1 MNRYPSSAPR
11 AAFGITAIA
20 LTALTIG
27 LALVVPAKMS
37 PGYPTVGTVLAAQ
50 AVAPAATEV
59 AIIPGRITVIGVR
72 ESTVAAGSPTATP
85 AKRS

>member
-1 MNRYPSSAPR
+1 MNRYPSSTPR

-27 LALVVPAKMS
+27 LAVVVPARMS
-37 PGYPTVGTVLAAQ
+37 PGYPALGTVLAAQ
-50 AVAPAATEV
+50 AVAPATTEV

-72 ESTVAAGSPTATP
+72 ESTVAAGSPTAAP

>member
-1 MNRYPSSAPR
+1 MNRYPSSTPR
-11 AAFGITAIA
+11 TAFGITAIA

-27 LALVVPAKMS
+27 LAVVVPARMS
-37 PGYPTVGTVLAAQ
+37 PGYPAVGTVLAAQ

>member
-1 MNRYPSSAPR
+1 MNRYPSSTPR

-27 LALVVPAKMS
+27 LAVVVPARMS
-37 PGYPTVGTVLAAQ
+37 PGYPAAGTVPAAQ

-72 ESTVAAGSPTATP
+72 ESTVAAGSPTAAP

>member
-1 MNRYPSSAPR
+1 MNRYPSSTPR

-27 LALVVPAKMS
+27 LAVVVPARMS
-37 PGYPTVGTVLAAQ
+37 PGYPAVGTVLAAQ